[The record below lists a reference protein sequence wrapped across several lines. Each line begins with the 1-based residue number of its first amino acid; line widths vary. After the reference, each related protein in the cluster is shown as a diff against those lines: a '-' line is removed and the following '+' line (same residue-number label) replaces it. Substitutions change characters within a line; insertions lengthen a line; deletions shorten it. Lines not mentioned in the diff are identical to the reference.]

1 MIKVENLTKRYAGQ
15 TAIRDLNFEVGQ
27 GEIMGFLGPNGA
39 GKTTT
44 MRILAGFMPA
54 TSGRASIAGFDVF
67 EQSLQA
73 RSRLGYMPENV
84 PLYND
89 MRVTEYLDYRAAL
102 KGVPHRRVAERV
114 GDVKELC
121 GLREVE
127 RKLIGALSKG
137 YRQRV
142 GLADALV
149 NEPELLIL
157 DEPTIGLDP
166 NQIRQVRELIKNL
179 GKQHTILLSTHIL
192 PEVEMTCS
200 RVIIIH
206 KGRIEA
212 CDTPDN
218 LLGQIRQAGGV
229 VVEAKTGKDD
239 GAEELRKI
247 SGVREVTVEQEDG
260 WITHDCAAEG
270 HALTLAAGE
279 RPRLAL
285 EEAFDPQNT
294 GGFVH
299 PPANFLLRQF
309 AQRKTKGHVVV
320 DSHVRIKGV
329 GLEDH
334 RDVTVLG
341 RNVINQP
348 VANEDATFGYLL
360 KAGQEPQ
367 RGRFSRPFQETRA
380 LGQAPRAI
388 VVEHDLE
395 RGIEDDDVVAGG
407 HEYYRL
413 RCPSVCRSLP
423 SGCAATSSESSSA
436 SGQPSSWRRPAAL
449 N

>member
-67 EQSLQA
+67 ERSLQA

-114 GDVKELC
+114 GDVKQLC

-127 RKLIGALSKG
+127 RKLIGTLSKG

-149 NEPELLIL
+149 SEPDLLIL

-179 GKQHTILLSTHIL
+179 GRQHTILLSTHIL
-192 PEVEMTCS
+192 PEVEITCDQDGDWQVFS
-200 RVIIIH
+200 LRV
-206 KGRIEA
+206 E
-212 CDTPDN
+212 
-218 LLGQIRQAGGV
+218 
-229 VVEAKTGKDD
+229 
-239 GAEELRKI
+239 
-247 SGVREVTVEQEDG
+247 SGLDVREEIYKLAAARKWTLRELSQRRATLEDVFVE
-260 WITHDCAAEG
+260 ITHSDQAEMS
-270 HALTLAAGE
+270 T
-279 RPRLAL
+279 
-285 EEAFDPQNT
+285 
-294 GGFVH
+294 
-299 PPANFLLRQF
+299 
-309 AQRKTKGHVVV
+309 
-320 DSHVRIKGV
+320 
-329 GLEDH
+329 
-334 RDVTVLG
+334 
-341 RNVINQP
+341 
-348 VANEDATFGYLL
+348 
-360 KAGQEPQ
+360 
-367 RGRFSRPFQETRA
+367 
-380 LGQAPRAI
+380 
-388 VVEHDLE
+388 
-395 RGIEDDDVVAGG
+395 
-407 HEYYRL
+407 
-413 RCPSVCRSLP
+413 
-423 SGCAATSSESSSA
+423 
-436 SGQPSSWRRPAAL
+436 
-449 N
+449 